1 MKVTSE
7 DLKSL
12 FQESTARPAEG
23 RTDCLTAQT
32 MMSAATGQLSDEER
46 ERIADHMVTCSD
58 CAWEYR
64 FVLAH
69 KPWADQAG
77 QAFAAAAPGGP
88 HPHHT
93 ATRPAF
99 WQQIVAPLRRNPVAI
114 AAQLLLLVLLALGG
128 WMILTRQERLN
139 EQLTKRDQDLDSAN
153 KSLAE
158 MRRQLE
164 DAIRRLNLEQTGK
177 SPKQYEEEIAR
188 LRQTIDELTGPQ
200 LDIPIIDLDTI
211 RSGGTDPAMPIE
223 IPRNASSVTLIL
235 NFNDRQQHPVYE
247 VEIFD
252 QRNDKIWRG
261 QSKSHSN
268 KLPMTLPRRFLPGGR
283 YLIRL
288 FGLRNNQKVPVADY
302 AIIVSYK

>member
-46 ERIADHMVTCSD
+46 ERITDHLVTCSD

-77 QAFAAAAPGGP
+77 QAFAAAVPGGLPP
-88 HPHHT
+88 HRT
-93 ATRPAF
+93 AKRPA
-99 WQQIVAPLRRNPVAI
+99 WQQLIAPLRRRPLAI

-128 WMILTRQERLN
+128 SMILTRQERLN
-139 EQLTKRDQDLDSAN
+139 EQIAQRDQDLALAD

-158 MRRQLE
+158 VRRQLE
-164 DAIRRLNLEQTGK
+164 DAIGRLEQQTGK
-177 SPKQYEEEIAR
+177 GSKQSEEEIAR
-188 LRQTIDELTGPQ
+188 LRQTIDELTSPQ
-200 LDIPIIDLDTI
+200 LGIPLIDLDTI
-211 RSGGTDPAMPIE
+211 RSGGAEPATMAIE
-223 IPRNASSVTLIL
+223 IPRTASSVTLIL
-235 NFNDRQQHPVYE
+235 NFNDRQQHPIYE

-261 QSKSHSN
+261 QSKNHGN
-268 KLPMTLPRRFLPGGR
+268 KLTMTLPRRFLPGG
-283 YLIRL
+283 LIHIKL
-288 FGLRNNQKVPVADY
+288 LGLKNNQKVPVADY
-302 AIIVSYK
+302 AIMISYK

>member
-46 ERIADHMVTCSD
+46 ERITDHLVTCSD

-77 QAFAAAAPGGP
+77 QAFAAAAPGGLP
-88 HPHHT
+88 PHHT
-93 ATRPAF
+93 ATRPGF
-99 WQQIVAPLRRNPVAI
+99 WQQLIAPLKRRPFAI

-128 WMILTRQERLN
+128 SVILTRQERLN
-139 EQLTKRDQDLDSAN
+139 EQLAKRDQDLASAD

-158 MRRQLE
+158 VRRQLE
-164 DAIRRLNLEQTGK
+164 DAIRRLEQQTGK
-177 SPKQYEEEIAR
+177 SSKQSEEEIAR
-188 LRQTIDELTGPQ
+188 LRQTIDELTRPQ

-211 RSGGTDPAMPIE
+211 RSGGTEPAMPIE
-223 IPRNASSVTLIL
+223 IPRTASSVTLIL
-235 NFNDRQQHPVYE
+235 NFNDRRQHPVYE

-261 QSKSHSN
+261 QSKSHGN
-268 KLPMTLPRRFLPGGR
+268 KLTMTLPRRFLPGGP
-283 YLIRL
+283 YHIKLL
-288 FGLRNNQKVPVADY
+288 GLKNNQKVPVADY
-302 AIIVSYK
+302 AIMVSYK